1 MIRLR
6 SRVKHDPYRAF
17 KHDIYELIRS
27 VLVQDLIPPEHFF
40 LVPKHLF
47 ILQFLIIEAAK
58 KRPTPPQKVDLL
70 WSDGHLSITD
80 DFSEL
85 DGVYFDYFC
94 GVAVG
99 DGRTVTCHSGVFFK
113 AVELVGVKYFVFA

>member
-1 MIRLR
+1 
-6 SRVKHDPYRAF
+6 
-17 KHDIYELIRS
+17 
-27 VLVQDLIPPEHFF
+27 
-40 LVPKHLF
+40 
-47 ILQFLIIEAAK
+47 LQFLIVEAAK
-58 KRPTPPQKVDLL
+58 KRPTPSQKVDLL

-113 AVELVGVKYFVFA
+113 AVELVGVEYFVFA

>member
-58 KRPTPPQKVDLL
+58 KRPTPSQKVDLL
-70 WSDGHLSITD
+70 
-80 DFSEL
+80 
-85 DGVYFDYFC
+85 
-94 GVAVG
+94 
-99 DGRTVTCHSGVFFK
+99 
-113 AVELVGVKYFVFA
+113 